1 MHKNTLLLTAFLAVI
16 AALLVGINI
25 GRSLPAAQSPSPS
38 PTPLTTPTPTL
49 AMLAGETCGISYLYP
64 NTLRPFESSDSGVV
78 LTHTTKPEESIV
90 IACQED
96 IPRVPLTDDNIEPM
110 VIRAATGSASAS
122 ANLYHDTSAKDGAQ
136 VDKLIFTHPKTKLDV
151 FIAGFGITFNQL
163 ITTIK
168 LR

>member
-1 MHKNTLLLTAFLAVI
+1 
-16 AALLVGINI
+16 
-25 GRSLPAAQSPSPS
+25 
-38 PTPLTTPTPTL
+38 
-49 AMLAGETCGISYLYP
+49 MLAGETCGISYLYP

-90 IACQED
+90 IVCQAD
-96 IPRVPLTDDNIEPM
+96 IPRVPLTDDSIEPM

-122 ANLYHDTSAKDGAQ
+122 ANLYHDTSAKDGTQ

-151 FIAGFGITFNQL
+151 FIAGFGATFNQL